1 MVTRVLRS
9 ASMILSVQHHA
20 RIQLLYLAFPRAME
34 PRRDPAI
41 SLRDRTCTYHSDFMK
56 PIVLTTSQISSHC
69 HTFRL
74 LSIPSSYTNY
84 VPQSTTT
91 MPWLPTPSR
100 PTPASALYDLRPVNQ
115 VVSIFTAILLFL
127 IVFGLFVAMPV
138 IIQFAPKPEPGAW
151 VPEGIKCDGRGEV
164 MRCWVEGKTW
174 RRGD

>member
-34 PRRDPAI
+34 PRRDPTI

-74 LSIPSSYTNY
+74 AIPHC
-84 VPQSTTT
+84 
-91 MPWLPTPSR
+91 
-100 PTPASALYDLRPVNQ
+100 LR
-115 VVSIFTAILLFL
+115 SL
-127 IVFGLFVAMPV
+127 
-138 IIQFAPKPEPGAW
+138 
-151 VPEGIKCDGRGEV
+151 
-164 MRCWVEGKTW
+164 
-174 RRGD
+174 RRHAGHHSVCAET